1 MADSVNVHFLFPLG
15 MKQGGAGLVPA
26 PGAAMDEEGQP
37 AIMWGQGTPDG
48 NLAPFNLVNKGS
60 LYMAVNQTDD
70 TTALWQKVDEGG
82 ESGTA
87 DWARVLVE
95 NEATAVIATGD
106 ISATAGI
113 LGSQL
118 AAAAA
123 IVSGQILDGTLL
135 NVDVNASAAIAY
147 SKLNLTGAVL
157 VEDLETNALSNILVL
172 PDQIDISATAAET
185 IGFHAVAALT
195 ITEIGLI
202 CEEATPATGSVDGSI
217 KFGTAT
223 GGGQITAAI
232 PYTASQAVGDYQALA
247 LASGLM
253 AAGTTMFINHV
264 DAGTTPGLFR
274 IMIKYDLDS

>member
-1 MADSVNVHFLFPLG
+1 

-48 NLAPFNLVNKGS
+48 NLPPFNLVNKGS

-70 TTALWQKVDEGG
+70 TTAVWQKVDEGG
-82 ESGTA
+82 ETGTA
-87 DWARVLVE
+87 DWVRLLVE
-95 NEATAVIATGD
+95 NHALIDTNDLATA
-106 ISATAGI
+106 AGI
-113 LGSQL
+113 
-118 AAAAA
+118 
-123 IVSGQILDGTLL
+123 
-135 NVDVNASAAIAY
+135 
-147 SKLNLTGAVL
+147 K
-157 VEDLETNALSNILVL
+157 VEQLETNALSNILVL
-172 PDQIDISATAAET
+172 PDQIDISATGVET

-232 PYTASQAVGDYQALA
+232 PYAASQAIGDYQALA
-247 LASGLM
+247 LASGAM
-253 AAGTTMFINHV
+253 AAGATMFINHV
-264 DAGTTPGLFR
+264 DAGTTAGLFR
-274 IMIKYDLDS
+274 IIIKYDLDS